1 MSFPILEFDPDRNA
15 LLTPGHFHQP
25 MTDMPACGVLCFF
38 QDVIEHLGAQGLL
51 KEITSL
57 RSEMGR
63 HPVYRFTTPSG
74 GDVAVVHPGIGG
86 PLAAG
91 LMEETIALGVRH
103 FIACGGAGVLDSAMA
118 VGGLLV
124 PMAAIRDEGTSYH
137 YLPPSR
143 EVDVQPDAVGVIEAA
158 LRERRVP
165 YRLVKTWTTDAFYR
179 ETPARIAARK
189 AEGCACVEMETAA
202 LAAVAQFR
210 GVTFGQLLYGG
221 DDVGGATWDARN
233 WKGQWTVREKLT
245 LLAADI
251 SLKLGEER
259 GAVLRQLPRA

>member
-1 MSFPILEFDPDRNA
+1 MPLPILEFDPDRNA
-15 LLTPGHFHQP
+15 LLSPSHFHQP
-25 MTDMPACGVLCFF
+25 RADMPACGVLCFF
-38 QDVIEHLGAQGLL
+38 QDVIEHFAAKGLL
-51 KEITSL
+51 TEITSL

-63 HPVYRFTTPSG
+63 HPVYRFSTPG
-74 GDVAVVHPGIGG
+74 GDVALAHPGIGG

-103 FIACGGAGVLDSAMA
+103 FIACGGAGVLDSALA

-124 PMAAIRDEGTSYH
+124 PTAAVRDEGTSYH
-137 YLPPSR
+137 YLPASR
-143 EVDVQPDAVGVIEAA
+143 EVAVQPEAVATIEAE
-158 LRERRVP
+158 LRRQQVP

-179 ETPARIAARK
+179 ETPARIATRR

-210 GVTFGQLLYGG
+210 SVTFGQLLYSG

-233 WKGQWTVREKLT
+233 WKGQFTVREKMT
-245 LLAADI
+245 LLAAEI
-251 SLKLGEER
+251 AARLGGER
-259 GAVLRQLPRA
+259 CSVVLHPGIV